1 MSGNM
6 SLLFNMTLHTLRNPR
21 EAGARVITLEFPLQ
35 VLWIALGL
43 GSLLMSL
50 TASSLSHV
58 APLPSDETGDLIRM
72 MPYYRTPLVFAI
84 LSWVQAVFTVFALFW
99 VGRSFGGQGRLTDI
113 ITVMVWLQ
121 VVSLILA
128 VSLLVVALVIPVL
141 GVFLILLAFFW
152 GLWAT
157 VALVDAAHRFGSYVK
172 TLFVC
177 IVVVVAIT
185 VIGSIV
191 SGFIGLIT

>member
-1 MSGNM
+1 
-6 SLLFNMTLHTLRNPR
+6 
-21 EAGARVITLEFPLQ
+21 
-35 VLWIALGL
+35 
-43 GSLLMSL
+43 
-50 TASSLSHV
+50 
-58 APLPSDETGDLIRM
+58 
-72 MPYYRTPLVFAI
+72 
-84 LSWVQAVFTVFALFW
+84 
-99 VGRSFGGQGRLTDI
+99 
-113 ITVMVWLQ
+113 MVWLQ
-121 VVSLILA
+121 IVSLILA
-128 VSLLVVALVIPVL
+128 VSLFVVALAIPVL

-157 VALVDAAHRFGSYVK
+157 VALVDAAHRFDTYVK